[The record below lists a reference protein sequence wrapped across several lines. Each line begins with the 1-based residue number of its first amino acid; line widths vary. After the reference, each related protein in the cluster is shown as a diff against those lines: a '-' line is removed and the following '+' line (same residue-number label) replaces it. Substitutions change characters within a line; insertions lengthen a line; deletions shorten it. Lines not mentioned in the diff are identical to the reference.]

1 MRMAETTQQTD
12 TGTAATIEADQL
24 GALLQKEFKPKT
36 DQARAAVE
44 MAVRTLAEQ
53 ALRETAV
60 VSDDVIGTIKAII
73 AEIDHA
79 LTEQINHILHHEK
92 FQQLEGSWRGLQ
104 YLVTNTE
111 TDEMLKI
118 RVMNIGKK
126 DLGRTLKKYK
136 GVAWDQS
143 PLFKRLYE
151 EEYGQ
156 LGGEPYGCL
165 VGDYHFDHTPPDVEL
180 LGQMSQIAAAA
191 HAPFI
196 AGAGPSLMGMD
207 SWQQLANP
215 RDLAKIFSAPDYA
228 AWRSLRDS
236 EDSKYV
242 GLAMP
247 RFLARLPYGAR
258 TSPVEEFDFEE
269 HTGSGDH
276 SRYTWANSA
285 YAMAV
290 NVNRSFKLYG
300 WCTRIRGVES
310 GGSVE
315 GLPVHTFPSDD
326 GGVDMKCPT
335 EIAISDRREAELAN
349 VGLMPLIHRKNTDV
363 AAFIGAQSL
372 QKTAE
377 YTDADATANARLS
390 ARLPYL
396 FASCRF
402 AHYLKCMVRDKIG
415 SFKERSDME
424 RYLSDWIKGYV
435 LGNPEDAGDTLK
447 AQKPLAGAEVKVQE
461 VEGNPG
467 YYSAQFFLRPHYQLE
482 GINVTLSLVSR
493 LPSQK
498 AA

>member
-1 MRMAETTQQTD
+1 MAETTTQTE
-12 TGTAATIEADQL
+12 TGAATIEADQL

-79 LTEQINHILHHEK
+79 LTEQINLILHHEK

-118 RVMNIGKK
+118 RVMNIAKK

-180 LGQMSQIAAAA
+180 LGQVSQIAAAA

-215 RDLAKIFSAPDYA
+215 RDLSKIFSAPDYA

-236 EDSKYV
+236 EDAKYV

-269 HTGSGDH
+269 QTGAGDH
-276 SRYTWANSA
+276 SKYTWSNSA

-326 GGVDMKCPT
+326 GGVDLKCPT

-349 VGLMPLIHRKNTDV
+349 CGLMPLIHRKNTDV

-467 YYSAQFFLRPHYQLE
+467 YYSARFFLRPHYQLE